1 VLQHLSSGS
10 VAEMGKHAF
19 TELEIL
25 AGPSTPG
32 VPHIFTYEFS
42 IKKLN

>member
-10 VAEMGKHAF
+10 VAEMGKHVF

-32 VPHIFTYEFS
+32 VPTYLLYEFS